1 MLLRSLIIR
10 SSLWSYKYLA
20 MGLRQVSLNN
30 YNRHTSILVGYWKF
44 EIIFH
49 MFVDYYHPN

>member
-10 SSLWSYKYLA
+10 SSLWSYKYLV

-30 YNRHTSILVGYWKF
+30 SNRHTSILVGC
-44 EIIFH
+44 
-49 MFVDYYHPN
+49 